1 MRSNA
6 PPATPEDIDYMMQV
20 KACGCLACWRLDPP
34 LFTYAEFD
42 HFKRGNKRIGR
53 RVGVGLCPWHHRAVR
68 LVNQSAAWHRIK
80 YGPSKAEGSKP
91 FHARFGSEAVL
102 LEQQKRLLEKFHAS
116 L

>member
-6 PPATPEDIDYMMQV
+6 PPATPEEIEYMLLC
-20 KACGCLACWRLDPP
+20 KSLGCLACWRLEPP

-53 RVGVGLCPWHHRAVR
+53 TCGCALCPWHHRGV
-68 LVNQSAAWHRIK
+68 LIVNQSFAWHREH

-91 FHARFGSEAVL
+91 FHTKFGSEQFL
-102 LEQQKRLLEKFHAS
+102 LDMQQSIITKGPPC
-116 L
+116 